1 MNAAGFCEAASYR
14 KTIERNILV
23 VFFFFSFNIRT
34 TLGLFI
40 LESSHNE
47 KKELGFGNL
56 RLTQSRI
63 SPIQTTFLQRNVAT
77 KLCTCWI
84 LNHLIFY
91 SWPKRKMKGCL
102 SRGTWVS
109 LALINASY
117 FSLPGNHKH
126 FSQTSQGILTVLAVC
141 WVPDSIS
148 PSYSH
153 HLLSILLVP
162 GHFIEKQMSPPLIS
176 HSDLR
181 RKDIFLNI

>member
-1 MNAAGFCEAASYR
+1 MLDF
-14 KTIERNILV
+14 
-23 VFFFFSFNIRT
+23 
-34 TLGLFI
+34 
-40 LESSHNE
+40 ESSYILFLAQE
-47 KKELGFGNL
+47 KDE
-56 RLTQSRI
+56 RMSSR
-63 SPIQTTFLQRNVAT
+63 R
-77 KLCTCWI
+77 
-84 LNHLIFY
+84 
-91 SWPKRKMKGCL
+91 
-102 SRGTWVS
+102 TWVS

-153 HLLSILLVP
+153 HLLSILLVT

-181 RKDIFLNI
+181 RKDIFLNIYTVSSFINTNLKLKCLGLRRLEFRESVFGVGALWLVSTL